1 MIYSGTSLTKSS
13 EIKDTIEKTFV
24 MRTITLVPT
33 NIIKTFLIS
42 ERGKALYCSKMWPKI
57 PGPKVFVIEVTL
69 HYPNSYVLK
78 VFRLVNLFGSDK
90 NLILLFLNPFNPHI
104 FKITKLR
111 IFAYARRLQG
121 ERW

>member
-1 MIYSGTSLTKSS
+1 MYIMIHSGTSLTKSS

-24 MRTITLVPT
+24 MRTKTLVPT
-33 NIIKTFLIS
+33 NIINTFLIS

-57 PGPKVFVIEVTL
+57 SGPKVSVIEVVTL

-90 NLILLFLNPFNPHI
+90 NLILLFLNPLTRTFL
-104 FKITKLR
+104 K
-111 IFAYARRLQG
+111 
-121 ERW
+121 